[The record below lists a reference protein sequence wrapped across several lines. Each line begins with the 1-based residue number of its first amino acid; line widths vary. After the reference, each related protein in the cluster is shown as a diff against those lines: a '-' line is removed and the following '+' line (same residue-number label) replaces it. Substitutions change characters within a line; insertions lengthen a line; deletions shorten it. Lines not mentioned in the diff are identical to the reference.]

1 MKKPPFSQPLLCWF
15 DQHGRKDLP
24 WQQTPTPYHV
34 WVSEIMLQQ
43 TQVKTVLGYYPR
55 FMHRF
60 PSIESLANATED
72 DVLSHW
78 SGLGYYA
85 RGRNLRK
92 AAIMVMQEFG
102 GTFPQKLDDVIS
114 LPGIGRSTAGAILS
128 LANNQH
134 QAILDGNVKR
144 VLARYFA
151 LSGWPGK
158 KTVLDQLWSKA
169 EQLTPQK
176 RTANYN
182 QAMMDLGALL
192 CKRRQPDCPNCPL
205 QNGCLAHQQGN
216 PHDYPSSKPKKA
228 KPERTTYMLLL
239 QNQQGEVLLEKRAS
253 VGLWGGLWS
262 LPQFDTLIG
271 CQNWLQSQ
279 FGLFS
284 QQPTQWPTF
293 RHTFSHFHL
302 QITPLHVPLNK
313 PNHVVMDADNRVWYN
328 SGQQLGGLAAPVSRL
343 LTDVFQQTQR
353 EDQS

>member
-1 MKKPPFSQPLLCWF
+1 MKKPAFSQPLLRWF

-24 WQQTPTPYHV
+24 WQQTPSPYHV
-34 WVSEIMLQQ
+34 WISEIMLQQ
-43 TQVKTVLGYYPR
+43 TQVKTVLGYYAR

-102 GTFPQKLDDVIS
+102 GAFPQTLDDVIS

-128 LANNQH
+128 LASNQH

-192 CKRRQPDCPNCPL
+192 CRRRQPDCPNCPL
-205 QNGCLAHQQGN
+205 QNGCLAHQQSN

-262 LPQFDTLIG
+262 LPQFDTLLE
-271 CQNWLQSQ
+271 CQSWLQSQ
-279 FGLFS
+279 FDLFS
-284 QQPTQWPTF
+284 QQPTQWPSF

-302 QITPLHVPLNK
+302 QITPLHVLLNK
-313 PNHVVMDADNRVWYN
+313 PSHVVMDADNRVWYN
-328 SGQQLGGLAAPVSRL
+328 NGQQLGGLAAPVSRL

>member
-1 MKKPPFSQPLLCWF
+1 MKKPAFSQPLLRWF

-43 TQVKTVLGYYPR
+43 TQVKTVLGYYDR
-55 FMHRF
+55 FMQRF
-60 PSIESLANATED
+60 PDIKRLANATED
-72 DVLSHW
+72 EVLSYW

-92 AAIMVMQEFG
+92 AAIRVMEEFEG
-102 GTFPQKLDDVIS
+102 KFPQQIDEVIS

-128 LANNQH
+128 LASHQH

-151 LSGWPGK
+151 ISGWPGK
-158 KTVLDQLWSKA
+158 KTVLDQLWAKA

-192 CKRRQPDCPNCPL
+192 CRRHQPDCPSCPL
-205 QNGCLAHQQGN
+205 QKDCLAHQQDN
-216 PHDYPSSKPKKA
+216 PHDYPGSKPKKA
-228 KPERTTYMLLL
+228 KPERTTFMLLL
-239 QNQQGEVLLEKRAS
+239 QNQQGEVLLERRAS
-253 VGLWGGLWS
+253 IGLWGGLWS
-262 LPQFDTLIG
+262 LPQFDSPNE

-279 FGLFS
+279 FGLFVE
-284 QQPTQWPTF
+284 QPTQWPSF

-302 QITPLHVPLNK
+302 QITPLHVILNS
-313 PNHVVMDADNRVWYN
+313 PNNVVMDADNRVWYN
-328 SGQQLGGLAAPVSRL
+328 NGQQLGGLSAPVSRL
-343 LTDVFQQTQR
+343 LTDIFKQPKK
-353 EDQS
+353 EDKS